1 VEARVTETYILTFA
15 QNAIM
20 MAMLLAAPVLITSL
34 VIGSLVSLFQAA
46 TQINEVT
53 LTFIPKIVGVTLVLA
68 LIGSWMAQQ
77 LLAFTVNVFNSLP
90 VLPR

>member
-1 VEARVTETYILTFA
+1 MTETYILTFA
-15 QNAIM
+15 QNALM
-20 MAMLLAAPVLITSL
+20 MAMLLAAPVLVVSL

-53 LTFIPKIVGVTLVLA
+53 LTFIPKIVAVSLVLA
-68 LIGSWMAQQ
+68 LLGSWMAQQ
-77 LLAFTVNVFNSLP
+77 MLAFTVTVFNSLP

>member
-1 VEARVTETYILTFA
+1 MTETYILTLA
-15 QNAIM
+15 QNALM

-77 LLAFTVNVFNSLP
+77 LLAFTVNIFNSLP